1 MPEVCAHCNDPLQP
15 DEVVVE
21 ARQRVDT
28 TDDWGDESP
37 IGGVIVFVKEA
48 HWTDSN
54 ARGWDEMRRG
64 PLRSFHPHG

>member
-1 MPEVCAHCNDPLQP
+1 
-15 DEVVVE
+15 
-21 ARQRVDT
+21 
-28 TDDWGDESP
+28 
-37 IGGVIVFVKEA
+37 VIVFVKEA